1 MYEENFGKN
10 SKFCGKSLSCIRY
23 IKSQDM
29 VTEQNERYI
38 SPDCEVVEIMP
49 EGIIAESGIN
59 SDE

>member
-1 MYEENFGKN
+1 MLCQFAGKTIILHKIN
-10 SKFCGKSLSCIRY
+10 QSRN
-23 IKSQDM
+23 M

>member
-1 MYEENFGKN
+1 MIILHK
-10 SKFCGKSLSCIRY
+10 Y

-29 VTEQNERYI
+29 VTEQNERYT